1 MEDPINAFFEGTK
14 SLEGETVDNRGRW
27 NTGVNVDQARQFL
40 NGIGD
45 INERWKAMSPG
56 DEVHP
61 GYLTSVVYPLSLGE
75 SMDVPL
81 IALIGDVSYEWDE
94 PIAVGDDL
102 DGQTRITD
110 VFTKGDPDETQY
122 VFVDTEVTYE
132 RDGAEIATAEG
143 TMIRTTRDGG
153 LSEDRDVYEYTEAER
168 TEIRNALDA
177 EIEQLDGDNPT
188 PSVGELSEGA
198 ELPTLVRGPLTIADM
213 VCWHAGRGPTYGATI
228 INYLERM
235 AAEYYTV
242 SNPKTG
248 WPQKESHQH
257 EDPWLCEQRG
267 MPLPFANGVMM
278 FTWTTP
284 LVTNWMGDDGFLR
297 SHSARFHA
305 PYFYGDT
312 LWVSGEITGVDVSAA
327 TVDVEWEATNQLN
340 ELVMSG
346 ESTVRVTE

>member
-1 MEDPINAFFEGTK
+1 MEDPIDAFYERTRA
-14 SLEGETVDNRGRW
+14 LEGQTVDNRGTW
-27 NTGVNVDQARQFL
+27 NTGVTVDQARHFL

-45 INERWKAMSPG
+45 INERWNPTTTG

-81 IALIGDVSYEWDE
+81 IALIGDVAYEWHE
-94 PIAVGDDL
+94 PIHVGDDL
-102 DGQTRITD
+102 DGRTEITD
-110 VFTKGDPDETQY
+110 VFTKGDPDETRY

-132 RDGAEIATAEG
+132 RAGTRVATAEG

-153 LSEDRDVYEYTEAER
+153 ISEERDIYEYTEAER
-168 TEIRNALDA
+168 AEIMAALDTEIERV
-177 EIEQLDGDNPT
+177 DGPSTT
-188 PSVGELSEGA
+188 PAVGTLSEGD
-198 ELPTLVRGPLTIADM
+198 ELPTIVRGPLTIADM
-213 VCWHAGRGPTYGATI
+213 VCWNAGRGPTYGATI
-228 INYLERM
+228 VNYMERL

-242 SNPKTG
+242 ANPKTG

-278 FTWTTP
+278 YTWTTP
-284 LVTNWMGDDGFLR
+284 FVTNWMGDDGFLR

-312 LWVSGEITGVDVSAA
+312 LWVSGELRGVDRESS
-327 TVDVEWEATNQLN
+327 TIDVDWEAVNQLD
-340 ELVMSG
+340 EFVMSG
-346 ESTVRVTE
+346 ASTVRVDE